1 MKGSRNQELAHA
13 WLSRAKD
20 DVLWAQDSFKTQH
33 FSGVCFLGQ
42 QAVEKALKAYLF
54 LQNEKLIRTHDLLRL
69 LEKCVTYDEVFV
81 ELKNACIVL
90 SDYYIDT
97 RYPDIWDRDR
107 FDDKKMAE
115 EALKLTISTI
125 DHIDVIMQK
134 YQKK

>member
-1 MKGSRNQELAHA
+1 MRGSVEQKMMFFGH
-13 WLSRAKD
+13 
-20 DVLWAQDSFKTQH
+20 KT
-33 FSGVCFLGQ
+33 
-42 QAVEKALKAYLF
+42 ALKRNTF
-54 LQNEKLIRTHDLLRL
+54 RECVFIRTHDLLRL